1 MWVLWLVLAGVLGVA
16 EVFTLTAALSVLGG
30 AALLTAPVAALGA
43 PLPVQLVVFT
53 VAAGVGLVLL
63 RPIALRHRARPAD
76 DGFGVDALIGAHAQ
90 VLCEVRPDAGL
101 VKVRGEE
108 WTARSF
114 DDTTV
119 IPAGTTVEVLRISGT
134 TAFVHPRS

>member
-1 MWVLWLVLAGVLGVA
+1 MWVLWLVLAGVFGVA
-16 EVFTLTAALSVLGG
+16 EAVTLTAALSVLGG
-30 AALLTAPVAALGA
+30 AALLTAPFAALGT
-43 PLPVQLVVFT
+43 PLWGQLVVFT
-53 VAAGVGLVLL
+53 VVSGVGLVLL
-63 RPIALRHRARPAD
+63 RPIALRHRTPAAD
-76 DGFGVDALIGAHAQ
+76 RRFGVDALIGEPAQ
-90 VLCEVRPDAGL
+90 VLREVRPDAGL

-114 DDTTV
+114 NDTTV